1 MSLPFPARLD
11 ETAWASYRRLL
22 TKKAARDHV
31 VTVQHAKA
39 QNTIGLGSLGFGFK
53 IQTIFQIIPYFLF
66 FKPSR
71 QVLQKTLD
79 CIWTEGLE
87 I

>member
-39 QNTIGLGSLGFGFK
+39 QNTIGLGSLGFCFK

-66 FKPSR
+66 FKTITTSFAKDPG
-71 QVLQKTLD
+71 LHLD
-79 CIWTEGLE
+79 RRS
-87 I
+87 